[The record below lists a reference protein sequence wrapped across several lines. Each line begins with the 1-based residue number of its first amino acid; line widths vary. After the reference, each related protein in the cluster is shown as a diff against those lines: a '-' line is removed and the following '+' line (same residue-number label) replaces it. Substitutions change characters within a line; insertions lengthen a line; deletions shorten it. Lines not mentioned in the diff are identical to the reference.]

1 MLLREYFHDAGIH
14 LAAYLPAE
22 EIPVIHPHLLK
33 NIPDVRTVVFA
44 AIPYYVTGEDSNLAM
59 FTRGRDYH
67 AFARDLG
74 SGAAAVLRD
83 RYPDATVA
91 AFADHSPYAEVAGA
105 AMAGLGV
112 IGDHGMLITPTY
124 SSFVFLFELLTSL
137 TPAEMEAEGILQ
149 GSGTIRSCEHCGA
162 CARACPGQ
170 CVGGDRTRC
179 LSAIGQKKGE
189 WSHEETRLFRLGQYA
204 WGCDVCGEVCPHT
217 KRAREAGT
225 LDTPIPYF
233 RENRL
238 GKLTVR
244 DVETM
249 SDETYSAYA
258 FGWRKKEIMLRNLRL
273 REDTHD

>member
-1 MLLREYFHDAGIH
+1 MLLRDYFRNAGIQH
-14 LAAYLPAE
+14 TAYLSAG

-33 NIPDVRTVVFA
+33 CIPDARTVVFA
-44 AIPYYVTGEDSNLAM
+44 AVPYYVSGEDSNLAM
-59 FTRGRDYH
+59 FARSRDYH
-67 AFARDLG
+67 AFARELG
-74 SGAAAVLRD
+74 DGAAAVLRS
-83 RYPDATVA
+83 RYPDVTAV
-91 AFADHSPYAEVAGA
+91 AFADHSPYHEVAGA
-105 AMAGLGV
+105 AKAGLGMV
-112 IGDHGMLITPTY
+112 GDHGMLITEAY
-124 SSFVFLFELLTSL
+124 SSFIFIFELLTTL
-137 TPAEMEAEGILQ
+137 TPAEMEEEGISRGDGLL
-149 GSGTIRSCEHCGA
+149 RSCEHCGA

-244 DVETM
+244 DLETM

-258 FGWRKKEIMLRNLRL
+258 FGWRRKEIMLRNLRL